1 MPCGWITVTFVQ
13 YDEAKEMRACL
24 IYFSQTGNTRLVAE
38 AIQEALASTSGFCAI
53 YRLEETDPAEL
64 VRYDLVG
71 LGCPA
76 FYFREP
82 INVRSFLLE
91 IPRQETNG
99 RPKPFFVFVTHGGT
113 PGDVFSR
120 IKRLAAGR
128 GLATI
133 GAFGCLGV
141 DTFPPYADRRPLI
154 AQGHPDSADLQKARI
169 FAADM
174 ARRAAYFLKAEAYPE
189 TRVPGSL
196 ATRFASGLFSSR
208 GLRFMERYGLLPHKK
223 VDDRLCVRC
232 GLCVQAC
239 PQGIIRMKGLP
250 AISPKGCIYC
260 YHCHRT
266 CPQAAIRCNWRP
278 LRFLSGHYLRKLASD
293 LNNRRSPA

>member
-1 MPCGWITVTFVQ
+1 
-13 YDEAKEMRACL
+13 MRACVV
-24 IYFSQTGNTRLVAE
+24 YFSQTGNTRQVAE
-38 AIQEALASTSGFCAI
+38 AMQEALAATAGFCAI

-64 VRYDLVG
+64 GRYDLIG

-82 INVRSFLLE
+82 LNVRRFLFD
-91 IPRQETNG
+91 IPDQRTDFG
-99 RPKPFFVFVTHGGT
+99 PKPFFLFVTHGGT

-120 IKRLAAGR
+120 VQRLASAR

-133 GAFGCLGV
+133 GSFGCLGV

-154 AQGHPDSADLQKARI
+154 AQGHPDSGDLQKAGL

-174 ARRAAYFLKAEAYPE
+174 ARRAAQFHQSRALPRPA
-189 TRVPGSL
+189 VPGSI
-196 ATRFASGLFSSR
+196 ATRFASGLFSGR

-223 VDDRLCVRC
+223 VSADLCVRC

-239 PQGIIRMKGLP
+239 PQGIIRMEGLP
-250 AISPKGCIYC
+250 AISDKGCIYC

-266 CPQAAIRCNWRP
+266 CPQAAIRCNWVP
-278 LRFLSGHYLRKLASD
+278 LRLLSGHYLRKLASN
-293 LNNRRSPA
+293 LWSVRKET